1 MVERL
6 GSTRGCFVNPLKT
19 RILTSC
25 SGESILPSLDEQT
38 AASVNRTIARY
49 SIEQNRDDSTSPVEL
64 TSGFRLLGTPVGSQ
78 AFAREYYFAQ
88 IETVSTSLSSMLNA
102 ITDTQTR
109 LKLFAQCTSQKLPHL
124 LDSDIMHH
132 YPTDNESN
140 FEQWYNWMGPLTSG
154 IDDITSTFFQ
164 QLLNLPQNEPLPPLA
179 TLITRLNVNKGGL
192 GIINPSLRAAPD
204 FVINMASCIRR
215 TTLGFTINKD
225 ILSIKLHPSINILY
239 SPHDNPTSN
248 CLRRYTGLVKH
259 IAPLSCSPNCPPE
272 DHILA
277 FETRLSPKSARDNL
291 KIAMGS
297 IMTNQIYSE
306 AIHSNNEHTHL
317 IPSILSPQMS
327 YPLVGMCRSKQ
338 HHRMPNWMTEL
349 ALKRK
354 LRLPIYDPINPP
366 LCKCGSRHD
375 IYGDH
380 AFNCLRI
387 SKTQA
392 HHTIRDSWAAALQPA
407 LATAGYIRPSSK
419 IDIERRHLLI
429 RDISAQPFDI
439 SFDPDPVS
447 SETITT
453 QCPYATIGADITIGS
468 SSKPF
473 RPSNFPLDVSTI
485 LAHADSHLRELER
498 KKLRRK
504 NKYNRVDPSE
514 TILGEE
520 SIGDLLNNNM
530 ILLPFTLDSHGRLGP
545 IMNNFLIPSST
556 PLNYTFM
563 AHLPNAQKMA
573 YKATHDPC
581 PIGILRT
588 ADAIWKQNK
597 TRTFYGYSYTAPT
610 PSIYTIQQLG
620 LGITKGFTILLR
632 NATKISRP
640 HSTTTPSRTDT
651 SVQDID
657 SLI

>member
-1 MVERL
+1 MSVAA
-6 GSTRGCFVNPLKT
+6 
-19 RILTSC
+19 
-25 SGESILPSLDEQT
+25 T
-38 AASVNRTIARY
+38 AA
-49 SIEQNRDDSTSPVEL
+49 
-64 TSGFRLLGTPVGSQ
+64 
-78 AFAREYYFAQ
+78 
-88 IETVSTSLSSMLNA
+88 
-102 ITDTQTR
+102 
-109 LKLFAQCTSQKLPHL
+109 
-124 LDSDIMHH
+124 
-132 YPTDNESN
+132 
-140 FEQWYNWMGPLTSG
+140 
-154 IDDITSTFFQ
+154 
-164 QLLNLPQNEPLPPLA
+164 
-179 TLITRLNVNKGGL
+179 
-192 GIINPSLRAAPD
+192 
-204 FVINMASCIRR
+204 
-215 TTLGFTINKD
+215 
-225 ILSIKLHPSINILY
+225 
-239 SPHDNPTSN
+239 
-248 CLRRYTGLVKH
+248 
-259 IAPLSCSPNCPPE
+259 APLRY
-272 DHILA
+272 
-277 FETRLSPKSARDNL
+277 RL
-291 KIAMGS
+291 
-297 IMTNQIYSE
+297 
-306 AIHSNNEHTHL
+306 HT
-317 IPSILSPQMS
+317 
-327 YPLVGMCRSKQ
+327 
-338 HHRMPNWMTEL
+338 
-349 ALKRK
+349 A
-354 LRLPIYDPINPP
+354 
-366 LCKCGSRHD
+366 
-375 IYGDH
+375 
-380 AFNCLRI
+380 
-387 SKTQA
+387 
-392 HHTIRDSWAAALQPA
+392 
-407 LATAGYIRPSSK
+407 
-419 IDIERRHLLI
+419 
-429 RDISAQPFDI
+429 
-439 SFDPDPVS
+439 PVD
-447 SETITT
+447 T
-453 QCPYATIGADITIGS
+453 QCPFATIGADITIGS